1 MRRLQRGKLTFPYK
15 KAREGEM
22 GWRGFTLVELLI
34 VLAVGSILL
43 AIAVPGYGFLMNTS
57 RLAAVTN
64 DLVTALQLA
73 RSEAVKRGMRVTVCK
88 TGDVG
93 AVPSACDATAN
104 WHEGWLVFVDDGT
117 PGVIDASDAL
127 LRVELPA
134 HADVTIT
141 ANSHISR
148 FISYLPD
155 GRSRGVAGLGNGT
168 FEICVS
174 GSRRDI
180 VINNAGRPRLESG
193 SC

>member
-1 MRRLQRGKLTFPYK
+1 MKR
-15 KAREGEM
+15 
-22 GWRGFTLVELLI
+22 RGFTLVELLV

-43 AIAVPGYGFLMNTS
+43 AIAVPGYGFLVSTS

-64 DLVTALQLA
+64 DLVSNLQLA

-88 TGDVG
+88 TGNAM
-93 AVPSACDATAN
+93 AVPPACDATAG
-104 WHEGWLVFVDDGT
+104 WHQGWLVFVDDGAQ
-117 PGVIDASDAL
+117 GVIDANDSL
-127 LRVELPA
+127 LRVHERA
-134 HADVTIT
+134 HADVLIT

-155 GRSRGVAGLGNGT
+155 GRSRGMTGLGNGT
-168 FEICVS
+168 FEVCVS

-180 VINNAGRPRLESG
+180 IINNAGRPRLESG